1 MPGVLKR
8 SEDSNRVSE
17 CSEVPAKL
25 PRGEMSHEGSRKA
38 KADIHAHGGERAN
51 GETEVSKP
59 QKNGLHEGTSD
70 SHVFS
75 APGNGKITAR
85 LPPEIEHITLGFV
98 PLSTLITRLVQETF
112 NDLTD
117 VINELSDLHI
127 SQAAQNR
134 PSNHVNPQINGI
146 RTADHSQANVQKK
159 LRLLNFTQDRRAQFI
174 KILVLSQWSRQA
186 EAVHKVIDL
195 RLWLENQKRVYGEA
209 AWWMGQLKRLLGPI
223 KMPSPDLKTA
233 LRALSSGKASWL
245 PDVRAFPSLFG

>member
-8 SEDSNRVSE
+8 SEDNNRASE
-17 CSEVPAKL
+17 CSEVLTKL
-25 PRGEMSHEGSRKA
+25 PRGKMSHESSKKA
-38 KADIHAHGGERAN
+38 KADFHGREGERAN
-51 GETEVSKP
+51 GDVEVSKP
-59 QKNGLHEGTSD
+59 QKNGLYEGMSD
-70 SHVFS
+70 SHGFS
-75 APGNGKITAR
+75 APGDGKITAR

-117 VINELSDLHI
+117 VINELSDLHV
-127 SQAAQNR
+127 SQAAESR
-134 PSNHVNPQINGI
+134 PSNHVNPQLNGI
-146 RTADHSQANVQKK
+146 GIVGHSQGNVQKK

-195 RLWLENQKRVYGEA
+195 RLWLENQKQIYREA
-209 AWWMGQLKRLLGPI
+209 AAWVGELKRLLGPI

-245 PDVRAFPSLFG
+245 PDVRAFPSFF